1 MNTLCSVIKSHVYCS
16 FCLLCIV
23 ISNRIVRFW
32 GGACGHPHCDVI
44 VPAESTASI
53 ACVIHSSLTRVRK
66 QAKFSSDPYPQA
78 I

>member
-1 MNTLCSVIKSHVYCS
+1 MFVNLMLRI
-16 FCLLCIV
+16 LLY
-23 ISNRIVRFW
+23 
-32 GGACGHPHCDVI
+32 CGHPHCDVI

-66 QAKFSSDPYPQA
+66 QAKFGSDPYPQA